1 MTVGGGGC
9 TAGFQSSLCRRW
21 VKNGPD
27 ALEMGCLHYPRK
39 QTSVGYAADCD
50 VIAHA
55 AGVVAARDQRGD
67 VAGGAPRVDADPA
80 VRGRAGRSRAPS
92 QPPTAAGARRVG
104 WALAKPITRPDC
116 PDGLRV
122 RLLSL

>member
-67 VAGGAPRVDADPA
+67 VAGAAPRGEGQPAGSGPAGRDPA
-80 VRGRAGRSRAPS
+80 PTNPPPPAGS
-92 QPPTAAGARRVG
+92 ARWG
-104 WALAKPITRPDC
+104 GTPAKPLTPPR
-116 PDGLRV
+116 
-122 RLLSL
+122 

>member
-67 VAGGAPRVDADPA
+67 VAGAAPRGAADPA
-80 VRGRAGRSRAPS
+80 VPVRARASPALS
-92 QPPTAAGARRVG
+92 QLPTATTARKMG
-104 WALAKPITRPDC
+104 LAPGQTHPRPE
-116 PDGLRV
+116 
-122 RLLSL
+122 S

>member
-55 AGVVAARDQRGD
+55 AGVVAARDQLGD
-67 VAGGAPRVDADPA
+67 VAGAGPRVVAAPA
-80 VRGRAGRSRAPS
+80 LPAPGPRRRAPS
-92 QPPTAAGARRVG
+92 QRPPPAV
-104 WALAKPITRPDC
+104 
-116 PDGLRV
+116 
-122 RLLSL
+122 

>member
-67 VAGGAPRVDADPA
+67 VAGAAPRVYADPA
-80 VRGRAGRSRAPS
+80 VRPPS
-92 QPPTAAGARRVG
+92 PPNPPLSTPPTPPPTPTSPFA
-104 WALAKPITRPDC
+104 
-116 PDGLRV
+116 
-122 RLLSL
+122 

>member
-67 VAGGAPRVDADPA
+67 VAGAGPPGDAQPAFPQPAPASP
-80 VRGRAGRSRAPS
+80 PPP
-92 QPPTAAGARRVG
+92 QPPPPT
-104 WALAKPITRPDC
+104 LAPQEE
-116 PDGLRV
+116 
-122 RLLSL
+122 S

>member
-67 VAGGAPRVDADPA
+67 VAGGAPPVDGDPA
-80 VRGRAGRSRAPS
+80 VREPGRRSPAPF
-92 QPPTAAGARRVG
+92 QPPPAAAAPRVG
-104 WALAKPITRPDC
+104 WDLSEPITGR
-116 PDGLRV
+116 G
-122 RLLSL
+122 